1 MDTHVFFWFFHENKS
16 TLERMLYPY
25 IAFNWDHSCSWKK
38 NMTVFINLISFLK
51 LRKKLIKVSYHLFKQ
66 TKLIFLILFSLQV
79 PMTQGHNPSA
89 LYICLMY
96 TQLINRKR
104 KLSQLGV
111 HNHKKISQNGF
122 ITHFNDLA
130 MWGNATILDIKTMKD
145 TNY

>member
-1 MDTHVFFWFFHENKS
+1 
-16 TLERMLYPY
+16 
-25 IAFNWDHSCSWKK
+25 
-38 NMTVFINLISFLK
+38 
-51 LRKKLIKVSYHLFKQ
+51 
-66 TKLIFLILFSLQV
+66 
-79 PMTQGHNPSA
+79 MTQGHNSSA

-111 HNHKKISQNGF
+111 HNHKKNSQNGF